1 MRQFVFS
8 DTFCFRQFKSVYIQ
22 KKKIILQLLVKDLKI
37 QE

>member
-8 DTFCFRQFKSVYIQ
+8 HTFCFKQFKSVYSQ
-22 KKKIILQLLVKDLKI
+22 KKIILQLLVKDLKI